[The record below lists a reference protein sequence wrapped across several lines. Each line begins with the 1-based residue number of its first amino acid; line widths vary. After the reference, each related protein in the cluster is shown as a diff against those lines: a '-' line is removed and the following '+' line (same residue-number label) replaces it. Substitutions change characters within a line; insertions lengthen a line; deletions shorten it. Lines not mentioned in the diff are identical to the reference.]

1 MPGVFIVS
9 ILKALLGFLLLLAAA
24 RLLERK
30 AISQMT
36 FFDFAV
42 AITIGSVTANLAVGP
57 PNTFYSSIAALITL
71 TALTFLTGYLHIKSF
86 RFRKLVESEPLIVIN
101 NGKIVDRNLSRVRIT
116 LQELSSLL
124 REKNIFDYS
133 DVEFA
138 VMETDGKLSA
148 LKKSQKQPVTPS
160 DLNIPT
166 PYKGLTKD
174 LIVDGNVMQEN
185 LKSVN
190 LDQQWLMTQLNAQGI
205 QDVNQVFYAGLDTSG
220 NLYISPRT
228 KNDREEHGKYGIE

>member
-1 MPGVFIVS
+1 MPEIIIS
-9 ILKALLGFLLLLAAA
+9 TILKAILGFLLLLVAT
-24 RLLERK
+24 RLLGRK

-42 AITIGSVTANLAVGP
+42 AITIGSVTANLAIGP
-57 PNTFYSSIAALITL
+57 PDTFYSSITALTTI
-71 TALTFLTGYLHIKSF
+71 TALTFLIGYLHIKGF
-86 RFRKLVESEPLIVIN
+86 RFRKLVESEPIVVVN
-101 NGKIVDRNLSRVRIT
+101 NGKIMDKNLSRVRIT
-116 LQELSSLL
+116 LQELGSLL
-124 REKNIFDYS
+124 REKNIFNYS

-138 VMETDGKLSA
+138 VMETDGKLSV

-166 PYKGLTKD
+166 SYKGLTKD

-190 LDQQWLMTQLNAQGI
+190 LNQQWLMSQLTAQGI
-205 QDVNQVFYAGLDTSG
+205 HDANQVFYAGLDTSG
-220 NLYISPRT
+220 NLYVSPKT
-228 KNDREEHGKYGIE
+228 KNDKEEHGKYGIE